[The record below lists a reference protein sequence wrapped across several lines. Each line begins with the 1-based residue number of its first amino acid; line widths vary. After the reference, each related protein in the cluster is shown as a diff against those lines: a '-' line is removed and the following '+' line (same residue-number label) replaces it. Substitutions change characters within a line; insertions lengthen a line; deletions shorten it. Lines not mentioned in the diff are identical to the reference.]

1 MNLELIVI
9 LALAIISIFTLF
21 ISFVFFRKNKKLLDE
36 KNILE
41 SLVIKNSASNRLV
54 DSLESFLEKKDN
66 AEKKLCDSV
75 RLVSSASTVIYSEM
89 NKKDG
94 SFKPVFYSSSED
106 VNIDELYLQVLKYMN
121 LQMDVLQHKLLLVL
135 NHNYQ
140 NFCKYFLNK

>member
-41 SLVIKNSASNRLV
+41 SIVIKNSASNRLV

-66 AEKKLCDSV
+66 AEKKLFYSV
-75 RLVSSASTVIYSEM
+75 RLVS
-89 NKKDG
+89 
-94 SFKPVFYSSSED
+94 
-106 VNIDELYLQVLKYMN
+106 
-121 LQMDVLQHKLLLVL
+121 
-135 NHNYQ
+135 
-140 NFCKYFLNK
+140 

>member
-106 VNIDELYLQVLKYMN
+106 VNIDEFSTEYVDDKTLAIVAGSEGTYKISRKSEDDFFPKWFN
-121 LQMDVLQHKLLLVL
+121 
-135 NHNYQ
+135 
-140 NFCKYFLNK
+140 